1 MLEPK
6 VGDFCIIYQFSA
18 YSLIG
23 QIIEYDGGYFYRI
36 KTEFYPDGYW
46 YEKEQIKVLTDE
58 DKAEL
63 L

>member
-1 MLEPK
+1 MLELK
-6 VGDFCIIYQFSA
+6 VGDFCLIQGCTF
-18 YSLIG
+18 IG
-23 QIIEYDGGYFYRI
+23 QIVEYDGGYFYRI
-36 KTEFYPDGYW
+36 KTEFYPNGYW